1 MGRHLSL
8 DLFWLEEKMVVER
21 DDLLDESSSVAA
33 PLPQEAVRVRLN
45 RPRADD
51 LADLV
56 FLANNKTVAANLAA
70 MPHPFKAEN
79 GRALIARAAQNRDKS
94 ALFAIRMKSTGR
106 LIGVAK
112 YAPVDADGPVH
123 IGYWLGEP
131 FWGQGLATEAVH
143 TLVDH
148 ALTYHDIEE
157 LQGSCRVTNPASRR
171 VLVKSG
177 FQYRDQAMIRSVG
190 AGGSVPI
197 ERYTLERAVWKSLKG
212 WGQGR

>member
-33 PLPQEAVRVRLN
+33 PLPQEAVRVRLDK
-45 RPRADD
+45 PRADD

-79 GRALIARAAQNRDKS
+79 GRALIARADQNRAKS
-94 ALFAIRMKSTGR
+94 ALFAIRMKATGR

-123 IGYWLGEP
+123 VGYWLGEP

-143 TLVDH
+143 ALVDH
-148 ALTYHDIEE
+148 AFTYHDISE

-177 FQYRDQAMIRSVG
+177 FQYRDQAMIRSLG

>member
-1 MGRHLSL
+1 
-8 DLFWLEEKMVVER
+8 MVVER
-21 DDLLDESSSVAA
+21 DDLLDESSLIAA
-33 PLPQEAVRVRLN
+33 PLPQEAVRVRLDK
-45 RPRADD
+45 PRADD

-70 MPHPFKAEN
+70 MPHPFSAEN
-79 GRALIARAAQNRDKS
+79 GRALIARGDQTREKS

-123 IGYWLGEP
+123 VGYWLGEP

-143 TLVDH
+143 ALVDH
-148 ALTYHDIEE
+148 AFTYHDIDE

-177 FQYRDQAMIRSVG
+177 FQYRDQAMIRSLG

-197 ERYTLERAVWKSLKG
+197 ERYTLERAIWKSLKG

>member
-8 DLFWLEEKMVVER
+8 DLFVLEEMMVVES
-21 DDLLDESSSVAA
+21 DGLLDESSLIAA
-33 PLPQEAVRVRLN
+33 PLPQEAVRVRLDKL
-45 RPRADD
+45 RKDD

-56 FLANNKTVAANLAA
+56 FLANNKTVAANLAT
-70 MPHPFKAEN
+70 MPYPFTVQD
-79 GRALIARAAQNRDKS
+79 GRAMIAKADLHHINS
-94 ALFAIRMKSTGR
+94 AIFAIRLKSTGR
-106 LIGVAK
+106 LIGVAR
-112 YAPVDADGPVH
+112 YAAIEAGGPVH

-143 TLVDH
+143 SLVDH
-148 ALTYHDIEE
+148 AFTYNDMEE

-177 FQYRDQAMIRSVG
+177 FQYRDQAMIRSIG

-197 ERYTLERAVWKSLKG
+197 ERYTLERKVWKSLKG
-212 WGQGR
+212 WGQGQ

>member
-1 MGRHLSL
+1 
-8 DLFWLEEKMVVER
+8 MVVES
-21 DDLLDESSSVAA
+21 DGLLDESSLVAA
-33 PLPQEAVRVRLN
+33 PLPQEAVRVRLDK
-45 RPRADD
+45 PRLDD

-56 FLANNKTVAANLAA
+56 FLANNKSVAANLAT
-70 MPHPFKAEN
+70 MPHPFSLDDGKALVTK
-79 GRALIARAAQNRDKS
+79 ASLILPSTAC
-94 ALFAIRMKSTGR
+94 FAIRLKSTGR
-106 LIGVAK
+106 LIGIAR
-112 YAPVDADGPVH
+112 YANVEPGGPIHV
-123 IGYWLGEP
+123 GYWLGQP

-143 TLVDH
+143 ALVDH
-148 ALTYHDIEE
+148 AFTYNDIAE

-177 FQYRDQAMIRSVG
+177 FQYRDQSMIRSLA

>member
-33 PLPQEAVRVRLN
+33 PLPQEAVRVRLDK
-45 RPRADD
+45 PRADD

-56 FLANNKTVAANLAA
+56 FLANNKTVAANLAT
-70 MPHPFKAEN
+70 MPHPFSLDD
-79 GRALIARAAQNRDKS
+79 GRAMIAKAGLHRPNTAC
-94 ALFAIRMKSTGR
+94 FAIRMKSTGR
-106 LIGVAK
+106 LIGIAR
-112 YAPVDADGPVH
+112 YANVEPGGPVH
-123 IGYWLGEP
+123 VGYWLGEP

-143 TLVDH
+143 ALVDH
-148 ALTYHDIEE
+148 AFTYHDISE

-212 WGQGR
+212 WGQGQ

>member
-8 DLFWLEEKMVVER
+8 DLFCLEEKMVVES
-21 DDLLDESSSVAA
+21 DGLLDESSLAAA
-33 PLPQEAVRVRLN
+33 PLPQEAVHVRLDK
-45 RPRADD
+45 PRKDD
-51 LADLV
+51 VADLL

-70 MPHPFKAEN
+70 MPHPFTLDN
-79 GRALIARAAQNRDKS
+79 GCTMIARAGQVRKNS
-94 ALFAIRMKSTGR
+94 ALFAIRLKSTGR

-112 YAPVDADGPVH
+112 YAAVEEDGVVH
-123 IGYWLGEP
+123 VGYWLGEP
-131 FWGQGLATEAVH
+131 FWGRGYATEAVH

-148 ALTYHDIEE
+148 AFAYNDIEE

>member
-8 DLFWLEEKMVVER
+8 DLFWLEEKMVVES
-21 DDLLDESSSVAA
+21 DGLLDESSLIAA
-33 PLPQEAVRVRLN
+33 PLPQEAVRVRLDL
-45 RPRADD
+45 PRADD

-56 FLANNKTVAANLAA
+56 YLANNKTVAANLAT
-70 MPHPFKAEN
+70 MPHPFSAHD
-79 GRALIARAAQNRDKS
+79 GRAMITKAGLHRANNAI
-94 ALFAIRMKSTGR
+94 FAIRLKSTGR
-106 LIGVAK
+106 IIGIAR
-112 YAPVDADGPVH
+112 YAVMEAGGPVH
-123 IGYWLGEP
+123 VGYWLGEP

-148 ALTYHDIEE
+148 AFTHHEITE

-171 VLVKSG
+171 VLIKSG

-197 ERYTLERAVWKSLKG
+197 ERYTLERGVWKSLKG
-212 WGQGR
+212 WGQGQ

>member
-33 PLPQEAVRVRLN
+33 PLPQEAVRVRLDK
-45 RPRADD
+45 PRADD

-79 GRALIARAAQNRDKS
+79 GRALIARADQNRDKS
-94 ALFAIRMKSTGR
+94 ALFAIRLKSTGR

-123 IGYWLGEP
+123 VGYWLGEP

-143 TLVDH
+143 ALVDH
-148 ALTYHDIEE
+148 AFTYHDIEE

-197 ERYTLERAVWKSLKG
+197 ERYTLERGVWKSLKG

>member
-1 MGRHLSL
+1 
-8 DLFWLEEKMVVER
+8 MVVES
-21 DDLLDESSSVAA
+21 DGLLDESSLIAA
-33 PLPQEAVRVRLN
+33 PLPQEAVRVRLDK
-45 RPRADD
+45 PRRDD

-56 FLANNKTVAANLAA
+56 YLADNRTVAANLAT
-70 MPHPFKAEN
+70 MPHPYTAKD
-79 GRALIARAAQNRDKS
+79 GRALIEKAAHDRACS
-94 ALFAIRMKSTGR
+94 GVFAIRLKSTGR
-106 LIGVAK
+106 LIGIAR
-112 YAPVDADGPVH
+112 YASVEAGGPVH
-123 IGYWLGEP
+123 VGYWLGEP
-131 FWGQGLATEAVH
+131 FWGRGFATEAVH
-143 TLVDH
+143 SLVDH
-148 ALTYHDIEE
+148 AFAWHDIDE

>member
-1 MGRHLSL
+1 
-8 DLFWLEEKMVVER
+8 MVVES
-21 DDLLDESSSVAA
+21 DGLLDESSLAAA
-33 PLPQEAVRVRLN
+33 PLPQEAVHVRLDK
-45 RPRADD
+45 PRKDD

-70 MPHPFKAEN
+70 MPHPFTLDN
-79 GRALIARAAQNRDKS
+79 GRTLIAKSGQMRKNS
-94 ALFAIRMKSTGR
+94 ALFAIRLKSTGR

-112 YAPVDADGPVH
+112 YAALEEDGAVH
-123 IGYWLGEP
+123 VGYWLGEP
-131 FWGQGLATEAVH
+131 FWGHGYATEAVH
-143 TLVDH
+143 SLVDH
-148 ALTYHDIEE
+148 AFTYNDIAE

-177 FQYRDQAMIRSVG
+177 FQYRDQAMIRSIG

-197 ERYTLERAVWKSLKG
+197 ERYSLERTVWKSLKG

>member
-1 MGRHLSL
+1 
-8 DLFWLEEKMVVER
+8 MVVESEG
-21 DDLLDESSSVAA
+21 LLDESSLGAA
-33 PLPQEAVRVRLN
+33 PLPQEAVRVRLDK
-45 RPRADD
+45 PRKDD

-56 FLANNKTVAANLAA
+56 FLANNKTVAANLAT
-70 MPHPFKAEN
+70 MPHPFSVQD
-79 GRALIARAAQNRDKS
+79 GRAMIAKANLDLSDAAM
-94 ALFAIRMKSTGR
+94 FAIRLKSTGR
-106 LIGVAK
+106 LIGIAR
-112 YAPVDADGPVH
+112 YANVEPGGPVH

-143 TLVDH
+143 SLVDH
-148 ALTYHDIEE
+148 AFTYSDIDE

-177 FQYRDQAMIRSVG
+177 FQFRDQAMIRSVG

>member
-1 MGRHLSL
+1 
-8 DLFWLEEKMVVER
+8 MVVES
-21 DDLLDESSSVAA
+21 DGLLDESCLVAA
-33 PLPQEAVRVRLN
+33 PLPQEAVHVRLDK
-45 RPRADD
+45 PRMDD

-70 MPHPFKAEN
+70 MPHPYTIEN
-79 GRALIARAAQNRDKS
+79 ARTLVKQAARVRDKS
-94 ALFAIRMKSTGR
+94 AMFAIRLKSTGR

-112 YAPVDADGPVH
+112 YAPVDAEGPVH

-143 TLVDH
+143 ALVDH
-148 ALTYHDIEE
+148 AFTYHDINE

-177 FQYRDQAMIRSVG
+177 FQFRDQAMIRSIG

-197 ERYTLERAVWKSLKG
+197 ERYTLERTVWKSLKG

>member
-1 MGRHLSL
+1 
-8 DLFWLEEKMVVER
+8 MVVER
-21 DDLLDESSSVAA
+21 DDLLDESSLIAA
-33 PLPQEAVRVRLN
+33 PLPQEAVRVRLDK
-45 RPRADD
+45 PRADD

-70 MPHPFKAEN
+70 MPHPFSAEN
-79 GRALIARAAQNRDKS
+79 GRALIARGDQTREKS

-123 IGYWLGEP
+123 VGYWLGEP

-143 TLVDH
+143 ALVDH
-148 ALTYHDIEE
+148 AFTYHDIDE